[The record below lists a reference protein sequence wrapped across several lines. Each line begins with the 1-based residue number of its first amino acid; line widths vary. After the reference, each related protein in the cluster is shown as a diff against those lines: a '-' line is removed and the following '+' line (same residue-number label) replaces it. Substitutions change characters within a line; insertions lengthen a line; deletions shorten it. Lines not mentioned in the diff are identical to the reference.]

1 MDALGR
7 GHPRALVPGGTLV
20 FRLPCKNRD
29 LSTTPGLPSR
39 SLLCLRL
46 ALSLLLV
53 SRPLP
58 AQNPTTPEYRAKA
71 SYLAK
76 FPSFVEWPE
85 GALPPEGAPFLLCV
99 FGEYRFGVAL
109 AEATRG
115 ATVHERRI
123 ETRWISK
130 EQELR
135 ACQVLFVSRSEQKKY
150 GRVLEAVSGQMVLTV
165 GETPEFLVA
174 GGIVTFSMQQSTL
187 QFEVNLD
194 EANKAHLK
202 ISSRLL
208 ALARH
213 VVNRA
218 EAAKS

>member
-1 MDALGR
+1 LG
-7 GHPRALVPGGTLV
+7 
-20 FRLPCKNRD
+20 
-29 LSTTPGLPSR
+29 
-39 SLLCLRL
+39 L

-53 SRPLP
+53 SLPLS
-58 AQNPTTPEYRAKA
+58 AQNPTTAEYRAKA

-109 AEATRG
+109 AESTRG

-165 GETPEFLVA
+165 GETPEFLAA

>member
-1 MDALGR
+1 VIRLQCMLRNLSTAPRLLS
-7 GHPRALVPGGTLV
+7 RAL
-20 FRLPCKNRD
+20 
-29 LSTTPGLPSR
+29 
-39 SLLCLRL
+39 LRL
-46 ALSLLLV
+46 GVALALLLV
-53 SRPLP
+53 SLPLP
-58 AQNPTTPEYRAKA
+58 AQNFTTPEYRAKA

-76 FPSFVEWPE
+76 FPRFVEWPE
-85 GALPPEGAPFLLCV
+85 GALPTRGAPFQLCV
-99 FGEYRFGVAL
+99 FGEYPFGVAL
-109 AEATRG
+109 AELTRG

-135 ACQVLFVSRSEQKKY
+135 ACQVLFVSRSEQKRY
-150 GRVLEAVSGQMVLTV
+150 SRLLEAVSGQMVLTV
-165 GETPEFLVA
+165 GETPEFLAA
-174 GGIVTFSMQQSTL
+174 GGIVTFSMQQRTL

-213 VVNRA
+213 IVSRA

>member
-1 MDALGR
+1 
-7 GHPRALVPGGTLV
+7 VS
-20 FRLPCKNRD
+20 RLQRKNRI
-29 LSTTPGLPSR
+29 LSATPGLPSR
-39 SLLCLRL
+39 ALLRL
-46 ALSLLLV
+46 GVALALLLV
-53 SRPLP
+53 SLPLP
-58 AQNPTTPEYRAKA
+58 AQNSTTPEYRAKA

-85 GALPPEGAPFLLCV
+85 GALPPKGAPSLLCV
-99 FGEYRFGVAL
+99 FGEYPFGVTL
-109 AEATRG
+109 AESTRG

-123 ETRWISK
+123 ETHWISK

-135 ACQVLFVSRSEQKKY
+135 ACQVLFVSRSEQKRY
-150 GRVLEAVSGQMVLTV
+150 SRVLEAVSGQMVLTV
-165 GETPEFLVA
+165 GETPEFLAA

-194 EANKAHLK
+194 EAHKAHLK

-213 VVNRA
+213 VVNRT

>member
-1 MDALGR
+1 MAALTR
-7 GHPRALVPGGTLV
+7 GHSRALVPGGTLV
-20 FRLPCKNRD
+20 FRLPCKIRILPTAPRL
-29 LSTTPGLPSR
+29 LSRAL
-39 SLLCLRL
+39 LRL
-46 ALSLLLV
+46 GVALALLLV
-53 SRPLP
+53 SLPLP
-58 AQNPTTPEYRAKA
+58 AQNSTTPEYRAKA

-76 FPSFVEWPE
+76 FPSFIEWPE
-85 GALPPEGAPFLLCV
+85 DALPPRGAPFLLCV
-99 FGEYRFGVAL
+99 FGEYPFGVAL
-109 AEATRG
+109 AELTRG

-135 ACQVLFVSRSEQKKY
+135 ACQVLFVSGSEQKRY
-150 GRVLEAVSGQMVLTV
+150 SRVLEAVSGQMVLTV
-165 GETPEFLVA
+165 GETPEFLAV
-174 GGIVTFSMQQSTL
+174 GGIVTFSMQRSTL

-194 EANKAHLK
+194 EAHKAHLK